1 MKLLGRSQPYTPDP
15 ESVKDNN
22 RANYEWLK
30 ENQPEKL
37 VMEDIWIWTN
47 LFIRTQ
53 DYPYDIPTAP
63 KEQYIICYNFNC
75 SHWDFDDLN
84 YIIAELQKRWY
95 MVFFNNQENQS
106 VPEVR
111 HGHIIKF

>member
-15 ESVKDNN
+15 ESAKDNN
-22 RANYEWLK
+22 RADYKWLK

-37 VMEDIWIWTN
+37 VMKDIWIWTDY
-47 LFIRTQ
+47 FIRTQ
-53 DYPYDIPTAP
+53 DFYYDIPAVP
-63 KEQYIICYNFNC
+63 KEQYILCKVTEGNY
-75 SHWDFDDLN
+75 SLQ
-84 YIIAELQKRWY
+84 YIISDLQKRWY
-95 MVFFNNQENQS
+95 MVFFNNKENQS